1 MTRLR
6 PASKRWTAHQ
16 PDRVKDDLGLRRK
29 ARITY
34 DEITR
39 VIKGVQA
46 AGLPIARVN
55 FDGDRIE
62 VVIGQPMD
70 SGPGDQHKDAQPTLL
85 REPKL

>member
-1 MTRLR
+1 M
-6 PASKRWTAHQ
+6 
-16 PDRVKDDLGLRRK
+16 RRK

-34 DEITR
+34 DEVTR
-39 VIKGVQA
+39 VIKGVQS

-62 VVIGQPMD
+62 VVIGPIE
-70 SGPGDQHKDAQPTLL
+70 SEGAGEAQPRLI